1 METLSLSSRS
11 PIGVIV
17 IAVFLCLLGLLS
29 LGRLPLQLFP
39 DVNKPELSIQA
50 GWRTASPE
58 EVESELLEPLEKV
71 MQGMPGVE
79 EIEGNAQA
87 ENANVNM
94 RFAIGTDMK
103 NALVEVIIG
112 RIDNPGTE
120 HCVIGASRVFTQPR
134 ARAEVRDAKW
144 DAQ

>member
-1 METLSLSSRS
+1 
-11 PIGVIV
+11 
-17 IAVFLCLLGLLS
+17 VFLCLLGLLS

-39 DVNKPELSIQA
+39 DVNRPQLSVQA